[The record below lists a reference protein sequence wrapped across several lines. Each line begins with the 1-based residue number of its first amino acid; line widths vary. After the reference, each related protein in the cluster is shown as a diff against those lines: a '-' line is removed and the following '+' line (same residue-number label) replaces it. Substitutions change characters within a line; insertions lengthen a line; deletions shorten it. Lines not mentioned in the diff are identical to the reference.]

1 MCLSRLLAP
10 GTLHA
15 GAGGSCSGGTQ
26 RFWGQHKVVIT
37 GGAVPS
43 VRGAGIPT
51 ASEAARWPLPHPS
64 WGQCHHRNRCWLRVG
79 GPCDVAAAQPTRSQG
94 HSSPLPGSTQKTTG
108 DPQTPPPC
116 PPIGHPGLG
125 RAASPSHPPAPS
137 GTPWNLPCPWMGVT
151 GSVCQLCQALSS
163 RAARSC
169 QAALLLGAQTQNLKD
184 CLDLLNV
191 AAFVCFLPS
200 VFQILRFLPSVLQIF
215 RV

>member
-1 MCLSRLLAP
+1 MDFSHYYCCSWFNLSPQSPTVCLSRLLAP

-15 GAGGSCSGGTQ
+15 GAGGSRNGGTQ

-94 HSSPLPGSTQKTTG
+94 HSSPLPGSTQK
-108 DPQTPPPC
+108 PQVTPKHPLHAHPLVTLVWAGQHSPATLQLHLGPPGICPALGWGSPAPCASCARLC
-116 PPIGHPGLG
+116 PPGQPD
-125 RAASPSHPPAPS
+125 PAR
-137 GTPWNLPCPWMGVT
+137 
-151 GSVCQLCQALSS
+151 QLC
-163 RAARSC
+163 C
-169 QAALLLGAQTQNLKD
+169 LGHRPKT
-184 CLDLLNV
+184 
-191 AAFVCFLPS
+191 
-200 VFQILRFLPSVLQIF
+200 
-215 RV
+215 

>member
-1 MCLSRLLAP
+1 MVLSLQSEGLGSPQHLKQHGGLCPTHP
-10 GTLHA
+10 GDSVTIETAA
-15 GAGGSCSGGTQ
+15 GSGWEDRGMWQPPNPPGAWGT
-26 RFWGQHKVVIT
+26 
-37 GGAVPS
+37 VP
-43 VRGAGIPT
+43 
-51 ASEAARWPLPHPS
+51 
-64 WGQCHHRNRCWLRVG
+64 
-79 GPCDVAAAQPTRSQG
+79 
-94 HSSPLPGSTQKTTG
+94 PLPGSTQKTTG

-125 RAASPSHPPAPS
+125 RAAFPSHPPAPS